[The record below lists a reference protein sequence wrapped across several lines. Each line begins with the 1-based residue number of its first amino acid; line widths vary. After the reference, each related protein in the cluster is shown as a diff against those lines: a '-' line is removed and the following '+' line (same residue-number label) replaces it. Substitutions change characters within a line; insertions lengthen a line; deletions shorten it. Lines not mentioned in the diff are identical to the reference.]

1 MTRLISFDIGIR
13 NLAYCVFSVDTS
25 VTSVDISID
34 LSYSII
40 AWDVLDISISS
51 RESEKK
57 EIQEKES
64 IAGVCSCFLQS
75 KKKDKTKESCK
86 KKPKYQN
93 HSGTGIRELF
103 CEKHAKEAQE
113 KKQYYLPTK
122 EFQPA
127 FLKKQ
132 KVDFLV
138 EFERKYGILSQKEA
152 PQAPKEKKEDRV
164 ERIVKWVQE
173 NTLIFL
179 VDPCK
184 KKEKKKEIGLVE
196 IGRNMA
202 DHLMAIPE
210 TMQEVGTVLIENQ
223 ISPIANKMKTI
234 QGMLAQIYI
243 LHGVENIEFVSSS
256 NKLRG
261 FSSFGTKEPTL
272 GALALEGFSSSSL
285 KEEKEPAKNA
295 EEPKKPVKNPN
306 YKQHKK
312 DGITFCKQLL
322 ETRGET
328 EWKTFFETYPKK
340 QDDLADAFL
349 QGIWFLNKKK

>member
-1 MTRLISFDIGIR
+1 MKNLISFDIGIR
-13 NLAYCVFSVDTS
+13 NLAYCVFSQ
-25 VTSVDISID
+25 D
-34 LSYSII
+34 LSSNPII
-40 AWDVLDISISS
+40 AWDVLDISTKVS
-51 RESEKK
+51 REIEKT
-57 EIQEKES
+57 EIQETKS
-64 IAGVCSCFLQS
+64 PTCSCFLQS
-75 KKKDKTKESCK
+75 KGSKKKETKEKETKEKESCK
-86 KKPKYQN
+86 KKPKYRN
-93 HSGTGIRELF
+93 NIGAYY
-103 CEKHAKEAQE
+103 CEKHAKEVQE
-113 KKQYYLPTK
+113 KKEYYLPTK
-122 EFQPA
+122 EFQTA

-138 EFERKYGILSQKEA
+138 EFERKYGIVFLEKEN
-152 PQAPKEKKEDRV
+152 QEKKEKKEERV

-173 NTLIFL
+173 NTLTFIAE
-179 VDPCK
+179 PTK
-184 KKEKKKEIGLVE
+184 KKPGKKEIGLVE

-202 DHLMAIPE
+202 EHLMAIPD
-210 TMQEVGTVLIENQ
+210 TIQEVDTVLIENQ

-261 FSSFGTKEPTL
+261 FSSP
-272 GALALEGFSSSSL
+272 SL
-285 KEEKEPAKNA
+285 EEKEPTKDPEGTN
-295 EEPKKPVKNPN
+295 ESTTKVKNPN

-312 DGITFCKQLL
+312 DGIAFCKQLL
-322 ETRGET
+322 EQRGET

>member
-1 MTRLISFDIGIR
+1 MERKNRMKSKSLISFDIGIR
-13 NLAYCVFSVDTS
+13 NLAYCVFSVD
-25 VTSVDISID
+25 ISTD
-34 LSYSII
+34 KSCNSII
-40 AWDVLDISISS
+40 AWDVLDISTKVL
-51 RESEKK
+51 RESEKR
-57 EIQEKES
+57 ETQEKES
-64 IAGVCSCFLQS
+64 PTCSCILSSKGS

-86 KKPKYQN
+86 KKAKYQN
-93 HSGTGIRELF
+93 VSGTGTREYY

-122 EFQPA
+122 EFQTA

-138 EFERKYGILSQKEA
+138 EFERKYGLVA
-152 PQAPKEKKEDRV
+152 PKALTVPVLEEKKEKKEDRL
-164 ERIVKWVQE
+164 ERIMKWVQE
-173 NTLIFL
+173 KVLIFL
-179 VDPCK
+179 VDPGK
-184 KKEKKKEIGLVE
+184 KKERKTEIGLVE

-210 TMQEVGTVLIENQ
+210 TMQEIDTVLIENQ

-261 FSSFGTKEPTL
+261 FSSLEDRTKEHT
-272 GALALEGFSSSSL
+272 EGSM
-285 KEEKEPAKNA
+285 KEEKK
-295 EEPKKPVKNPN
+295 VKNPN

-312 DGITFCKQLL
+312 DGIAFCKQLL
-322 ETRGET
+322 EQRGET
-328 EWKTFFETYPKK
+328 EWKTFFETYHKK

-349 QGIWFLNKKK
+349 QGIWYLNKKK

>member
-1 MTRLISFDIGIR
+1 MTRIISFDIGIR
-13 NLAYCVFSVDTS
+13 NLAYCVFSDKS
-25 VTSVDISID
+25 SNP
-34 LSYSII
+34 II
-40 AWDVLDISISS
+40 AWDVLDISTKI
-51 RESEKK
+51 KTN
-57 EIQEKES
+57 QEEPKQSKES
-64 IAGVCSCFLQS
+64 LHSTCYCSCVLA
-75 KKKDKTKESCK
+75 KKKQKETCNKKAKYRNGTKE
-86 KKPKYQN
+86 Y
-93 HSGTGIRELF
+93 F
-103 CEKHAKEAQE
+103 CEKHAREAQE
-113 KKQYYLPTK
+113 KKKYYLPNP
-122 EFQPA
+122 EFQTP

-138 EFERKYGILSQKEA
+138 EFERKYGFLNEEK
-152 PQAPKEKKEDRV
+152 KEKKEERV

-173 NTLIFL
+173 KVLINL
-179 VDPCK
+179 VK
-184 KKEKKKEIGLVE
+184 KTEKKKPEIGLVE

-210 TMQEVGTVLIENQ
+210 TIQEIDTVLIENQ

-261 FSSFGTKEPTL
+261 FSSFVPKEPTL
-272 GALALEGFSSSSL
+272 GALALEGFSSVVP
-285 KEEKEPAKNA
+285 KEEKEPTKEEKEGTNQVKN
-295 EEPKKPVKNPN
+295 PNPN

-312 DGITFCKQLL
+312 DGIAFCKQLL
-322 ETRGET
+322 EQRGET

-349 QGIWFLNKKK
+349 QGIWYLNKKSDL

>member
-1 MTRLISFDIGIR
+1 MKLEIDRTIMKNLISFDIGIR
-13 NLAYCVFSVDTS
+13 NLAYCVFSD
-25 VTSVDISID
+25 DISG
-34 LSYSII
+34 SNPII
-40 AWDVLDISISS
+40 AWDVLDISTKVSLKEPLIG
-51 RESEKK
+51 ESNKLV
-57 EIQEKES
+57 ES
-64 IAGVCSCFLQS
+64 PTCSCFLLSKGS
-75 KKKDKTKESCK
+75 KKKEIKEKESCK
-86 KKPKYQN
+86 KKAKYRNQK
-93 HSGTGIRELF
+93 GAYY
-103 CEKHAKEAQE
+103 CEKHAKETQE
-113 KKQYYLPTK
+113 KKEYYLPNK
-122 EFQPA
+122 EFQTA

-138 EFERKYGILSQKEA
+138 EFERKYVITVPVLEEK
-152 PQAPKEKKEDRV
+152 KEKKEDRL

-173 NTLIFL
+173 NTFVLL
-179 VDPCK
+179 TDP

-202 DHLMAIPE
+202 DHLLAIPE
-210 TMQEVGTVLIENQ
+210 TIQEIHTVLIENQ

-243 LHGVENIEFVSSS
+243 LHGVPNIEFVSSS

-261 FSSFGTKEPTL
+261 FSSLEEKDTEGTKK
-272 GALALEGFSSSSL
+272 
-285 KEEKEPAKNA
+285 KEKN
-295 EEPKKPVKNPN
+295 PNPN

-312 DGITFCKQLL
+312 DGIAFCKQLL
-322 ETRGET
+322 EQRGET

>member
-25 VTSVDISID
+25 CN
-34 LSYSII
+34 SII
-40 AWDVLDISISS
+40 AWDVLDISTRVPS
-51 RESEKK
+51 RESEKE

-64 IAGVCSCFLQS
+64 LTCSCVLLS
-75 KKKDKTKESCK
+75 KKKDKKESCK
-86 KKPKYQN
+86 KKAKYRN
-93 HSGTGIRELF
+93 VSGTGTKELF

-113 KKQYYLPTK
+113 KKEYYLPNK
-122 EFQPA
+122 EFQTA

-138 EFERKYGILSQKEA
+138 EFERKYGIVFLEKEK
-152 PQAPKEKKEDRV
+152 KEKKEDRV

-173 NTLIFL
+173 KVFTFL
-179 VDPCK
+179 VDPDK
-184 KKEKKKEIGLVE
+184 KKEKKTEIGLVE

-202 DHLMAIPE
+202 NHLMAIPE

-243 LHGVENIEFVSSS
+243 LHGVPNIEFVSSS

-261 FSSFGTKEPTL
+261 FSSPILSEEKDPEGTTKEKDP
-272 GALALEGFSSSSL
+272 EGTT
-285 KEEKEPAKNA
+285 KTT
-295 EEPKKPVKNPN
+295 NPN

-312 DGITFCKQLL
+312 DGIAFCKQLL

>member
-1 MTRLISFDIGIR
+1 MKNLISFDIGIR
-13 NLAYCVFSVDTS
+13 NLAYCVFSQ
-25 VTSVDISID
+25 D
-34 LSYSII
+34 LSSNPII
-40 AWDVLDISISS
+40 AWDVLDISTKVS
-51 RESEKK
+51 REIEKT

-64 IAGVCSCFLQS
+64 PTCSCFLLSKGS
-75 KKKDKTKESCK
+75 KKKKNKEKETKEKESCK

-93 HSGTGIRELF
+93 NIGAYY
-103 CEKHAKEAQE
+103 CEKHAKEVQD
-113 KKQYYLPTK
+113 KKEYYLPTK
-122 EFQPA
+122 EFQTA

-138 EFERKYGILSQKEA
+138 EFERKYGIVFLE
-152 PQAPKEKKEDRV
+152 KEKKEKKEERV

-173 NTLIFL
+173 NTLTFL
-179 VDPCK
+179 TDPTK
-184 KKEKKKEIGLVE
+184 KKPVKKEIGLVE

-202 DHLMAIPE
+202 EHLMAIPD
-210 TMQEVGTVLIENQ
+210 TIQEVDTVLIENQ

-261 FSSFGTKEPTL
+261 FSSP
-272 GALALEGFSSSSL
+272 SL
-285 KEEKEPAKNA
+285 EEKEPTKEGKEDA
-295 EEPKKPVKNPN
+295 EGTKQDTDITKEDAEGTKKVKNPN

-312 DGITFCKQLL
+312 DGIAFCKQLL

-349 QGIWFLNKKK
+349 QGIWYLNKKK

>member
-1 MTRLISFDIGIR
+1 MTCIISFDIGIR
-13 NLAYCVFSVDTS
+13 NLAYCVFSDKS
-25 VTSVDISID
+25 SNP
-34 LSYSII
+34 II
-40 AWDVLDISISS
+40 AWDVLDISTKIKTNQ
-51 RESEKK
+51 EEP
-57 EIQEKES
+57 EQEKES
-64 IAGVCSCFLQS
+64 LHSTCYCSCVLA
-75 KKKDKTKESCK
+75 KKKQKETCNK
-86 KKPKYQN
+86 KAKYRN
-93 HSGTGIRELF
+93 GTGTGSKEYF
-103 CEKHAKEAQE
+103 CEKHAREAQE
-113 KKQYYLPTK
+113 KKKYYLPNP
-122 EFQPA
+122 EFQIP

-138 EFERKYGILSQKEA
+138 EFERKYVITVPVIEEK
-152 PQAPKEKKEDRV
+152 KEKKEERL

-173 NTLIFL
+173 KVLINL
-179 VDPCK
+179 VK
-184 KKEKKKEIGLVE
+184 KTEKKKKKPEIGLVE

-210 TMQEVGTVLIENQ
+210 TIQEIDTVLIENQ

-261 FSSFGTKEPTL
+261 FSSPSLEGTKKEDAEGSTKDTEGTKEGTN
-272 GALALEGFSSSSL
+272 
-285 KEEKEPAKNA
+285 K
-295 EEPKKPVKNPN
+295 VKNPN

-312 DGITFCKQLL
+312 DGIAFCKQLL
-322 ETRGET
+322 EQRGET

>member
-13 NLAYCVFSVDTS
+13 NLAYCVFSVD
-25 VTSVDISID
+25 ISNA
-34 LSYSII
+34 II
-40 AWDVLDISISS
+40 AWDVLDISTKVL
-51 RESEKK
+51 EKQEK
-57 EIQEKES
+57 TEIQEKES
-64 IAGVCSCFLQS
+64 IITCSCVLS
-75 KKKDKTKESCK
+75 KKSCK
-86 KKPKYQN
+86 KKAKY
-93 HSGTGIRELF
+93 HTVSKEYY

-113 KKQYYLPTK
+113 KKQYYLPNK
-122 EFQPA
+122 EFQTA

-138 EFERKYGILSQKEA
+138 EFERKYGITVPVLEEK
-152 PQAPKEKKEDRV
+152 KEKKEERL
-164 ERIVKWVQE
+164 ERIMKWVQE
-173 NTLIFL
+173 KVFIFL
-179 VDPCK
+179 VDPDK
-184 KKEKKKEIGLVE
+184 KKETKKEIGLVE

-202 DHLMAIPE
+202 DHLLAIPE
-210 TMQEVGTVLIENQ
+210 TIQEIDTVLIENQ

-243 LHGVENIEFVSSS
+243 LHGVPNIEFVSSS

-261 FSSFGTKEPTL
+261 FSSS
-272 GALALEGFSSSSL
+272 LEDRT
-285 KEEKEPAKNA
+285 KEEKDSSVPPSAAKT
-295 EEPKKPVKNPN
+295 NPN

-312 DGITFCKQLL
+312 DGIAFCKQLL
-322 ETRGET
+322 EQRGET

>member
-1 MTRLISFDIGIR
+1 MKNLISFDIGIR
-13 NLAYCVFSVDTS
+13 NLAYCVFSGDK
-25 VTSVDISID
+25 SVDKSWNTI
-34 LSYSII
+34 L
-40 AWDVLDISISS
+40 AWDVLDISTKVSTKVDG
-51 RESEKK
+51 EKP

-64 IAGVCSCFLQS
+64 PICSCILSS
-75 KKKDKTKESCK
+75 KKEKKTCK
-86 KKPKYQN
+86 KKAKYRNQK
-93 HSGTGIRELF
+93 GEYY

-113 KKQYYLPTK
+113 KKEYYLPNK
-122 EFQPA
+122 EFQTA

-138 EFERKYGILSQKEA
+138 EFERKYGILLPALPVPGS
-152 PQAPKEKKEDRV
+152 KEKKEDRL
-164 ERIVKWVQE
+164 ERIMKWVQE
-173 NTLIFL
+173 KVLIFL
-179 VDPCK
+179 VDPT
-184 KKEKKKEIGLVE
+184 KKEKKKTEIGLVE

-202 DHLMAIPE
+202 DHLMAVPE
-210 TMQEVGTVLIENQ
+210 TMQEINTVLIENQ

-261 FSSFGTKEPTL
+261 FCSSLSEKDPEGTTKEKDTEGTKKAT
-272 GALALEGFSSSSL
+272 
-285 KEEKEPAKNA
+285 
-295 EEPKKPVKNPN
+295 NPN

-322 ETRGET
+322 EQRGET

-349 QGIWFLNKKK
+349 QGIWFLNKEKH

>member
-1 MTRLISFDIGIR
+1 MPRLISFDIGIR
-13 NLAYCVFSVDTS
+13 NLAYCVFSTTDTS
-25 VTSVDISID
+25 TNP
-34 LSYSII
+34 II
-40 AWDVLDISISS
+40 AWDVLDISVSS
-51 RESEKK
+51 KESEKR

-64 IAGVCSCFLQS
+64 PICFCSCVLQS
-75 KKKDKTKESCK
+75 KKKKSSKKKEKEEKEEIKESCK
-86 KKPKYQN
+86 KKAKYQN
-93 HSGTGIRELF
+93 HSGTEIREYY

-113 KKQYYLPTK
+113 KKEYYLPNK
-122 EFQPA
+122 EFQTA

-138 EFERKYGILSQKEA
+138 EFERKYGFLNENNEEK
-152 PQAPKEKKEDRV
+152 KEKKEDRL
-164 ERIVKWVQE
+164 ERIMKWVQE
-173 NTLIFL
+173 KVLIFL
-179 VDPCK
+179 VDPTKNGK
-184 KKEKKKEIGLVE
+184 KKEKKTEIGLVE

-243 LHGVENIEFVSSS
+243 LYGVPNIEFVSSS
-256 NKLRG
+256 NKLKG
-261 FSSFGTKEPTL
+261 FSDSPSLEDRTKDPEGTKQEE
-272 GALALEGFSSSSL
+272 EGTK
-285 KEEKEPAKNA
+285 KEETKVKNL
-295 EEPKKPVKNPN
+295 NPN

-349 QGIWFLNKKK
+349 QGIWYLNKKK

>member
-13 NLAYCVFSVDTS
+13 NLAYCVFSIDTS
-25 VTSVDISID
+25 NP
-34 LSYSII
+34 II
-40 AWDVLDISISS
+40 AWDVLDISTKVL
-51 RESEKK
+51 EKQEK
-57 EIQEKES
+57 TEIQEKNS
-64 IAGVCSCFLQS
+64 IITCSCVLS
-75 KKKDKTKESCK
+75 KKSCKKKEKEEESCK
-86 KKPKYQN
+86 KKAKYQ
-93 HSGTGIRELF
+93 TGSKEYY

-113 KKQYYLPTK
+113 KKHYYLPNK
-122 EFQPA
+122 EFQTA

-138 EFERKYGILSQKEA
+138 EFERKYGFTVPVLEER
-152 PQAPKEKKEDRV
+152 KEKKEDRL
-164 ERIVKWVQE
+164 ERIMKWVQE
-173 NTLIFL
+173 KVFIFL
-179 VDPCK
+179 VDPDK
-184 KKEKKKEIGLVE
+184 KKEKKTEIGLVE

-202 DHLMAIPE
+202 NHLMAIPD
-210 TMQEVGTVLIENQ
+210 TIQEIDTVLIENQ

-261 FSSFGTKEPTL
+261 FSSPILSEEKDAEGTK
-272 GALALEGFSSSSL
+272 
-285 KEEKEPAKNA
+285 KEEKDVEGTKTKAT
-295 EEPKKPVKNPN
+295 NPN

-312 DGITFCKQLL
+312 DGIAFCKQLL

>member
-25 VTSVDISID
+25 IDTSAN
-34 LSYSII
+34 SII
-40 AWDVLDISISS
+40 AWDVLDISIS

-64 IAGVCSCFLQS
+64 LSCFCSCVLS
-75 KKKDKTKESCK
+75 KKSCKKKTKEEKPESCK
-86 KKPKYQN
+86 KKAKYQN
-93 HSGTGIRELF
+93 HSGTGSKEYY

-113 KKQYYLPTK
+113 KKQYYLPNK

-132 KVDFLV
+132 KVDVLV
-138 EFERKYGILSQKEA
+138 EFERKYGILS
-152 PQAPKEKKEDRV
+152 PTLPVPGSKEKKEDRL
-164 ERIVKWVQE
+164 ERIMKWVQE

-179 VDPCK
+179 VDPDK
-184 KKEKKKEIGLVE
+184 KKEKKTEIGLVE

-210 TMQEVGTVLIENQ
+210 TIQEVGTVLIENQ

-243 LHGVENIEFVSSS
+243 LHGVPNIEFISSS

-261 FSSFGTKEPTL
+261 FSSPILSEEKDAEGTTKEKDTEGTKKTT
-272 GALALEGFSSSSL
+272 
-285 KEEKEPAKNA
+285 
-295 EEPKKPVKNPN
+295 NPN

>member
-1 MTRLISFDIGIR
+1 MKRIISFDIGIR
-13 NLAYCVFSVDTS
+13 NLAYCVFSTIDTS
-25 VTSVDISID
+25 C
-34 LSYSII
+34 SII
-40 AWDVLDISISS
+40 AWDVLDLSVS
-51 RESEKK
+51 RDDLSKK
-57 EIQEKES
+57 TEIQEKES
-64 IAGVCSCFLQS
+64 IACFCSCILS
-75 KKKDKTKESCK
+75 KKSCKKKDKDQIKENCK
-86 KKPKYQN
+86 KKAKYQN
-93 HSGTGIRELF
+93 PSGTGIRELF

-113 KKQYYLPTK
+113 KKHYYLPNK
-122 EFQPA
+122 EFQTA

-138 EFERKYGILSQKEA
+138 EFERKYGILSPA
-152 PQAPKEKKEDRV
+152 LPVPGSKEKKEDRL
-164 ERIVKWVQE
+164 ERIMKWVQE
-173 NTLIFL
+173 KVFTFL
-179 VDPCK
+179 VDPTKNGK
-184 KKEKKKEIGLVE
+184 KIGKKEIGLVE

-210 TMQEVGTVLIENQ
+210 TIQEVGTVLIENQ

-243 LHGVENIEFVSSS
+243 LHGVPNIEFVSSS

-261 FSSFGTKEPTL
+261 FSSLEEKDAEGTKT
-272 GALALEGFSSSSL
+272 
-285 KEEKEPAKNA
+285 KVKN
-295 EEPKKPVKNPN
+295 PNPN

>member
-1 MTRLISFDIGIR
+1 MKRIISFDIGIR
-13 NLAYCVFSVDTS
+13 NLAYCVFSTIDTS
-25 VTSVDISID
+25 C
-34 LSYSII
+34 SII
-40 AWDVLDISISS
+40 AWDVLDISVS
-51 RESEKK
+51 RDDLSKK
-57 EIQEKES
+57 TEIQEKES
-64 IAGVCSCFLQS
+64 IDYFCSCILS
-75 KKKDKTKESCK
+75 KKSCKKKDKDQIKENCK
-86 KKPKYQN
+86 KKAKYQN
-93 HSGTGIRELF
+93 HSGTGIREFF

-113 KKQYYLPTK
+113 KKHYYLPNK
-122 EFQPA
+122 EFQTA

-138 EFERKYGILSQKEA
+138 EFERKYGILSPA
-152 PQAPKEKKEDRV
+152 LPVPGSKEKKEDRL
-164 ERIVKWVQE
+164 ERIMKWVQE
-173 NTLIFL
+173 KVLINL
-179 VDPCK
+179 VK
-184 KKEKKKEIGLVE
+184 KTEKKKPEIGLVE

-243 LHGVENIEFVSSS
+243 LHGVPNIEFVSSS

-261 FSSFGTKEPTL
+261 FSSPILSEEKKEDAEGTKKTT
-272 GALALEGFSSSSL
+272 
-285 KEEKEPAKNA
+285 
-295 EEPKKPVKNPN
+295 NPN

-312 DGITFCKQLL
+312 DGIAFCKQLL

>member
-1 MTRLISFDIGIR
+1 MSRLISFDIGIR

-25 VTSVDISID
+25 VRSVD
-34 LSYSII
+34 LSYSIV
-40 AWDVLDISISS
+40 AWDVLDISVS

-64 IAGVCSCFLQS
+64 IAGFCSCFLQS

-93 HSGTGIRELF
+93 VSGTGTRELF

-113 KKQYYLPTK
+113 KKHYYLPNK
-122 EFQPA
+122 EFQTA

-138 EFERKYGILSQKEA
+138 EFERKYGFLSEEK
-152 PQAPKEKKEDRV
+152 KEKKEDRV

-179 VDPCK
+179 VDPGK

-210 TMQEVGTVLIENQ
+210 TMQEMGTVLIENQ

-261 FSSFGTKEPTL
+261 FSSPSLEEKEPT
-272 GALALEGFSSSSL
+272 
-285 KEEKEPAKNA
+285 KEEKEPTKEEKDPEGTNKDA
-295 EEPKKPVKNPN
+295 EGTNKVKNPN

-312 DGITFCKQLL
+312 DGIAFCKQLL

>member
-1 MTRLISFDIGIR
+1 MKRIISFDIGIR
-13 NLAYCVFSVDTS
+13 NLAYCVFSTIDTS
-25 VTSVDISID
+25 C
-34 LSYSII
+34 SII
-40 AWDVLDISISS
+40 AWDVLDLSVS
-51 RESEKK
+51 RDDLSKK
-57 EIQEKES
+57 TEIQEKES
-64 IAGVCSCFLQS
+64 IACFCSCILS
-75 KKKDKTKESCK
+75 KKSCKKKDKDQIKENCK
-86 KKPKYQN
+86 KKAKYQN
-93 HSGTGIRELF
+93 PSGTGIRELF

-113 KKQYYLPTK
+113 KKHYYLPNK
-122 EFQPA
+122 EFQTA

-138 EFERKYGILSQKEA
+138 EFERKYGILSPA
-152 PQAPKEKKEDRV
+152 LPVPGSKEKKEDRL
-164 ERIVKWVQE
+164 ERIMKWVQE
-173 NTLIFL
+173 KVFIFL
-179 VDPCK
+179 VDPDK
-184 KKEKKKEIGLVE
+184 KKEKKTEIGLVE

-202 DHLMAIPE
+202 NHLMAIPD
-210 TMQEVGTVLIENQ
+210 TIQEIDTVLIENQ

-261 FSSFGTKEPTL
+261 FSSPILSEEKDAEGTK
-272 GALALEGFSSSSL
+272 
-285 KEEKEPAKNA
+285 KEEKDVEGTKTKAT
-295 EEPKKPVKNPN
+295 NPN

-312 DGITFCKQLL
+312 DGIAFCKQLL

>member
-1 MTRLISFDIGIR
+1 MKRSGVYWKHERMKNLISFDIGIR
-13 NLAYCVFSVDTS
+13 NLAYCVFSQ
-25 VTSVDISID
+25 D
-34 LSYSII
+34 LSSNPII
-40 AWDVLDISISS
+40 AWDVLDISTKVS
-51 RESEKK
+51 REIEKT
-57 EIQEKES
+57 EIQEKKS
-64 IAGVCSCFLQS
+64 PTCSCFLLSKGS
-75 KKKDKTKESCK
+75 KKKEKDQTKEKESCK
-86 KKPKYQN
+86 KKPKYRN
-93 HSGTGIRELF
+93 NIGAYY
-103 CEKHAKEAQE
+103 CEKHAKEVQE
-113 KKQYYLPTK
+113 KKEYYLPTK
-122 EFQPA
+122 EFQTA

-138 EFERKYGILSQKEA
+138 EFERKYGIVFLEKEN
-152 PQAPKEKKEDRV
+152 QEKKEKKEERV

-173 NTLIFL
+173 NTLTFL
-179 VDPCK
+179 ADPTK
-184 KKEKKKEIGLVE
+184 KKPGKKEIGLVE

-202 DHLMAIPE
+202 EHLMAIPD
-210 TMQEVGTVLIENQ
+210 TIQEVDTVLIENQ

-261 FSSFGTKEPTL
+261 FSSPSLEDRTKDDAEGTKKD
-272 GALALEGFSSSSL
+272 AEGT
-285 KEEKEPAKNA
+285 
-295 EEPKKPVKNPN
+295 KKVKNPN